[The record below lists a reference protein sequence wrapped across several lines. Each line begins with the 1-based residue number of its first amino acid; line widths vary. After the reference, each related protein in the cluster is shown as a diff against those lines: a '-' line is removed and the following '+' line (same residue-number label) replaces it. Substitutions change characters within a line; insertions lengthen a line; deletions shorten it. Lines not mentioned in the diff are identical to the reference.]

1 MRKRSE
7 AMVQS
12 RKSMRRHSLISL
24 CAVILGV
31 HGVEVSAQS
40 YPSKP
45 IRFLVPFTA
54 GGGADAMARQVA
66 PKVSERLGQQ
76 LVVENRGAAGGT
88 VGTGVAAKAAPGGYI
103 LVFTDCHIAAALNL
117 FYKLTF

>member
-54 GGGADAMARQVA
+54 GGGADAMARQGA
-66 PKVSERLGQQ
+66 PQVSERFGQQ
-76 LVVENRGAAGGT
+76 LVVENRGAAGRT
-88 VGTGVAAKAAPGGYI
+88 VRHGVGGE
-103 LVFTDCHIAAALNL
+103 AAAGGFNI
-117 FYKLTF
+117 FF

>member
-54 GGGADAMARQVA
+54 GGGADAMARLVA
-66 PKVSERLGQQ
+66 PQVSERLGQQ

-88 VGTGVAAKAAPGGYI
+88 VGTGVAAKAAPAGYTLGLTAANI
-103 LVFTDCHIAAALNL
+103 APALRLVG
-117 FYKLTF
+117 KP